1 MNIHV
6 NIFKI
11 YTVCVCI
18 YKYIINIHSTHTHYV
33 NKTFILD
40 AINHLTTLIYI
51 FNITISIEFKT
62 SEYVNDYVNVS
73 FP

>member
-1 MNIHV
+1 MCMYLYI
-6 NIFKI
+6 
-11 YTVCVCI
+11 
-18 YKYIINIHSTHTHYV
+18 YIINIHSTHTHYV

-40 AINHLTTLIYI
+40 AINYLTALIYI
-51 FNITISIEFKT
+51 FNITIIIEFKT